1 LAATATTGHAVGN
14 PRPTVK
20 AKEFAVMT
28 SSKLSACKA
37 SALILGAA
45 VLLTGPL
52 TTIALA
58 HGHHHHRH
66 GVRILIGGGPG
77 YYGYGGACRWVKLRA
92 LETGSPYWWK
102 RYRFCMYG

>member
-1 LAATATTGHAVGN
+1 
-14 PRPTVK
+14 
-20 AKEFAVMT
+20 MT
-28 SSKLSACKA
+28 SSNLRVCKT
-37 SALILGAA
+37 SALIFGAA

-52 TTIALA
+52 TSIALA

-77 YYGYGGACRWVKLRA
+77 FYAYGRSCHALKVRA
-92 LETGSPYWWK
+92 LESGSPYWWK

>member
-1 LAATATTGHAVGN
+1 
-14 PRPTVK
+14 
-20 AKEFAVMT
+20 MT
-28 SSKLSACKA
+28 SCKLRVCKA

-52 TTIALA
+52 SSIALA

-77 YYGYGGACRWVKLRA
+77 LYGYGGSCQWLKRRA
-92 LETGSPYWWK
+92 LETASGYWWK
-102 RYRFCMYG
+102 RYRFCVAT

>member
-1 LAATATTGHAVGN
+1 
-14 PRPTVK
+14 
-20 AKEFAVMT
+20 MT
-28 SSKLSACKA
+28 SSNLRVCKT

-52 TTIALA
+52 TSIALA

-77 YYGYGGACRWVKLRA
+77 FYGYGRSCHWLKVRA
-92 LETGSPYWWK
+92 LETGRPYWWK

>member
-1 LAATATTGHAVGN
+1 
-14 PRPTVK
+14 
-20 AKEFAVMT
+20 MT
-28 SSKLSACKA
+28 SYKHSACKA

-52 TTIALA
+52 TSIALA

-77 YYGYGGACRWVKLRA
+77 YYGYGSSCRWLKLRA

-102 RYRFCMYG
+102 RYRFCVYG

>member
-1 LAATATTGHAVGN
+1 
-14 PRPTVK
+14 
-20 AKEFAVMT
+20 MT
-28 SSKLSACKA
+28 SSKLRVSKT

-52 TTIALA
+52 SSIALA

-77 YYGYGGACRWVKLRA
+77 IYGYGGSCRWLKLRA

>member
-1 LAATATTGHAVGN
+1 
-14 PRPTVK
+14 
-20 AKEFAVMT
+20 MT
-28 SSKLSACKA
+28 SSKLSPLKT
-37 SALILGAA
+37 SALVLGAA

-52 TTIALA
+52 TSIAMA

-66 GVRILIGGGPG
+66 GVRIFIGGGPG
-77 YYGYGGACRWVKLRA
+77 FYGHYGHYGYGGTCQRLKLRA